1 MLDGCDTDSHVSTAM
16 VFVFE
21 VLGVDFLFGLVELGL
36 AGAFNL
42 QSTLAA

>member
-1 MLDGCDTDSHVSTAM
+1 MLDGRDTDSQVSTAM

-21 VLGVDFLFGLVELGL
+21 ALEVAFFFALFTFGL
-36 AGAFNL
+36 AGAFSL

>member
-1 MLDGCDTDSHVSTAM
+1 MLDGRDTDSQVSTAM

-21 VLGVDFLFGLVELGL
+21 ALEVAFLFGLVELGL